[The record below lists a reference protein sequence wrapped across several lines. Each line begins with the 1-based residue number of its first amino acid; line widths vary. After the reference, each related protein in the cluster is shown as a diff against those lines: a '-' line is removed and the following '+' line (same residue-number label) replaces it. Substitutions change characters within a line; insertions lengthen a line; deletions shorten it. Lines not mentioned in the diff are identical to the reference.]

1 MPLQNATSH
10 SLLCRN
16 ELICTEIRP
25 RATLPLVSTGVVDE
39 PSKTD
44 LSVALDFP
52 LTGSRQPVIDEFA
65 IGKRW
70 KELFFHLKRLRIF
83 GGPTFSIW
91 DLSNVR
97 PLTIPGRAP
106 QGMHWRWRQRHF
118 SLLCGFFNV
127 RDPVLS
133 RSRRTGIRFNEPP
146 MLPSWRL
153 LSG

>member
-10 SLLCRN
+10 SLRRN
-16 ELICTEIRP
+16 SLICIEIRP
-25 RATLPLVSTGVVDE
+25 WATLSLASTGVLDE
-39 PSKTD
+39 PSKTY
-44 LSVALDFP
+44 LYVALDLP
-52 LTGSRQPVIDEFA
+52 LTGSRQPAIDAFA

-70 KELFFHLKRLRIF
+70 KELLFHLKRLRIF

-91 DLSNVR
+91 DLSSVR
-97 PLTIPGRAP
+97 PLAIPGRAP
-106 QGMHWRWRQRHF
+106 KGVLWRWRQRHF

-133 RSRRTGIRFNEPP
+133 RSRRTVIRFNEAP